1 MDEGLQV
8 DGYRFDLACL
18 PRRSGDEARDARKGD
33 PEDVLIRACR
43 WPLHANECLQLGDA
57 GGDFDEVQAQGVELD
72 GAPNRSFRHRG
83 AQTPHQPV
91 GTGMK
96 EQA

>member
-1 MDEGLQV
+1 MRV
-8 DGYRFDLACL
+8 DRDGFDLACL

-33 PEDVLIRACR
+33 PEDVLIRTCG
-43 WPLHANECLQLGDA
+43 WPLETDQGLQLGDA
-57 GGDFDEVQAQGVELD
+57 GGDFDEAQAQGVELD
-72 GAPNRSFRHRG
+72 VAPDGSFRHRG